1 MYLPISKI
9 VLVDH
14 VTDFRDTLNGADKRP
29 TWGERPKSLR
39 TSFPTYVYRFAT
51 MRFIFYAT
59 YVLCLYSRAQLALR
73 PMHALSTAA
82 ATPLSPTP
90 AALHGA

>member
-29 TWGERPKSLR
+29 TWGEGPKSVCNHAV
-39 TSFPTYVYRFAT
+39 S
-51 MRFIFYAT
+51 IYAT
-59 YVLCLYSRAQLALR
+59 YICLYSRSQLALR